1 MKDNTTFI
9 GKSTGIVLTRKQF
22 EALIL
27 RREKA
32 QSQHDIPAISR
43 LYTDDVV
50 VDSPMA
56 GGAVHGRAA
65 VDEVNRAFTA
75 AFPDSAFTRETLVI
89 EGDVAVWIGEVRGT
103 DTGGF
108 LGMAPTGKPF
118 RLPMVFVYTVKDGAI
133 AHEQRIYD
141 FSGMLI
147 QIGVLKAKPI

>member
-1 MKDNTTFI
+1 M
-9 GKSTGIVLTRKQF
+9 TRKQV
-22 EALIL
+22 EALIV

-32 QSQHDIPAISR
+32 QSQHDVPGISV

-50 VDSPMA
+50 VESPMA
-56 GGAVHGRAA
+56 GGRVHGRAA
-65 VDEVNRAFTA
+65 VDEVNHAWIA
-75 AFPDSAFTRETLVI
+75 AFPDAAFTRETLVI

-108 LGMAPTGKPF
+108 MGIAATGKPF
-118 RLPMVFVYTVKDGAI
+118 RLPMVLVYTVQDGFI
-133 AHEQRIYD
+133 CREQRIYD